1 MSRKGN
7 CWDNAVAESVN
18 GKFKTELLYRQ
29 EVFETK
35 EAARD
40 AIIEYIEGY
49 YNYKRRHQTLNY
61 RRPNEVW
68 NEYFAKGLTDKKCRV
83 Q

>member
-1 MSRKGN
+1 M
-7 CWDNAVAESVN
+7 
-18 GKFKTELLYRQ
+18 LYRQ

-49 YNYKRRHQTLNY
+49 YNCKRRHQTLNY

-68 NEYFAKGLTDKKCRV
+68 NEYFAKGLTDKECRV
-83 Q
+83 KWSGLMKQG